1 VRSLER
7 RLENLERL
15 VERRVEDL
23 KIALCPKP
31 CKGPITMSQR
41 RLMPD
46 GSVEVSGEPPPP
58 LCDACPERDNP
69 KAPIRHI
76 EVRHGFPSEA
86 GRDIWEVVDT
96 ESETSEARA
105 VIKVV
110 YDDQIT
116 TAGHGSLHLL
126 SPNFGPAHQGRTV

>member
-1 VRSLER
+1 MGIS
-7 RLENLERL
+7 
-15 VERRVEDL
+15 EDL
-23 KIALCPKP
+23 KVALCPKP
-31 CKGPITMSQR
+31 CKGPITSSQR

-46 GSVEVSGEPPPP
+46 GSVEVTGELPPP
-58 LCDACPERDNP
+58 LCEGCPEHDNP

-76 EVRHGFPSEA
+76 VVRHGFPSEA

-110 YDDQIT
+110 YDD
-116 TAGHGSLHLL
+116 
-126 SPNFGPAHQGRTV
+126 